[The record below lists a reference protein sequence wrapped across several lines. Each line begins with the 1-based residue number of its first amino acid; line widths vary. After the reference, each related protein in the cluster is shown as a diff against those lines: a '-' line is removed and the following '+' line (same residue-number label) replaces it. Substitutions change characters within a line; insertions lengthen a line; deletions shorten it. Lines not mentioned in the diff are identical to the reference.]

1 MEESLPVVS
10 PSRAWNEALGAA
22 AALGAGLIHAAA
34 IGPHAG
40 HGVVPALFAVAA
52 LTGLVSGLAFLL
64 RPSRP
69 ILALVAGAHL
79 LMLVTWIATRS
90 GGIGFVDGLEA
101 RESIGFPDAVAACFE
116 ATAVGA
122 ALLVAGRSERVGVV
136 SRIAT
141 LAVVA
146 GLVAVPAVGA
156 AAIYRAG
163 ASEHPHGEGAGSGH
177 EGAEQADA
185 EDAAHGAEATDHA
198 DADHQDADHAVPV
211 PFDPSEPVD
220 LSGTPGVSQVQQK
233 QAELLLAQTLA
244 VLPKYS
250 DPATAQ
256 AEGYRSIGDGFTG
269 FEHYIDW
276 SKINDDVIL
285 DPNEPESLVY
295 ETSSGPPTLVAAMY
309 VLPDTFTLDSV
320 PDIGGS
326 LIQWHIHD
334 DLCFT
339 TGYEPVVA
347 GITSVGGEC
356 GAGLQKFQPSP
367 MIHVWIQ
374 ENACGPFAALEGVG
388 AGQTKDGARACDH
401 GHGSSGGP

>member
-1 MEESLPVVS
+1 MNGEPQMDESLPVVS
-10 PSRAWNEALGAA
+10 SSRAWIEVLGAA
-22 AALGAGLIHAAA
+22 TAFGAGLIHAAA

-40 HGVVPALFAVAA
+40 HGLVPALFAAA
-52 LTGLVSGLAFLL
+52 AVTGLVSGVAFLL
-64 RPSRP
+64 RPGRAV
-69 ILALVAGAHL
+69 LAVIAGAHL
-79 LMLVTWIATRS
+79 LMLVTWVASRS
-90 GGIGFVDGLEA
+90 SGIGFVDGLEA
-101 RESIGFPDAVAACFE
+101 RESVGFPDAVAACFE

-122 ALLVAGRSERVGVV
+122 ALLMARRSERVGALR
-136 SRIAT
+136 RIALVAAVAV
-141 LAVVA
+141 LA
-146 GLVAVPAVGA
+146 AVPAVGA
-156 AAIYRAG
+156 PAIYRAA
-163 ASEHPHGEGAGSGH
+163 ASEHPHGE
-177 EGAEQADA
+177 E
-185 EDAAHGAEATDHA
+185 A
-198 DADHQDADHAVPV
+198 DADHKGSDHEDADHEDAEDPGHEDADHAVPV

-233 QAELLLAQTLA
+233 QAELLLAQTLE

-309 VLPDTFTLDSV
+309 VLPDTYTLDSV

-339 TGYEPVVA
+339 AGYEPVVA
-347 GITSVGGEC
+347 GMTSVGGEC

-388 AGQTKDGARACDH
+388 AGQTKDGSRACDH